1 MPAEIVEVVP
11 ARPSPAH
18 VWVKGHHVFEG
29 GRWVWQPGR
38 LGPHVIR
45 VKQYSPAWRE
55 AAGWHRGG
63 NRDLQVVDF
72 TEALPD
78 YLRLPAMTA
87 KLRQF
92 LADESGATAIE
103 YSLIAG
109 GIALAII
116 ATVKGIGPK
125 LNTTFSSISS
135 QLK

>member
-1 MPAEIVEVVP
+1 MRYHLPGSVTFDMGGLYGYSTLL
-11 ARPSPAH
+11 ARPALLN
-18 VWVKGHHVFEG
+18 G
-29 GRWVWQPGR
+29 PGR
-38 LGPHVIR
+38 RG
-45 VKQYSPAWRE
+45 
-55 AAGWHRGG
+55 AAGRHRGG
-63 NRDLQVVDF
+63 NRDLQAVDF